1 MFCSLSA
8 RHHLDLYARLKG
20 KTDPDAAVATML
32 EKLDLVEHA
41 DKMTSEMSGGNRRK
55 LSAAIALVAAPRV
68 SFLDEPSSGMDVAT
82 RVHMWDMVRQSLS
95 TGAVVLTT
103 HSMGKM
109 LILFDVPALAP
120 SR

>member
-1 MFCSLSA
+1 MGDACPKNPAGEPALA
-8 RHHLDLYARLKG
+8 GAA
-20 KTDPDAAVATML
+20 DPDAAVATML

-109 LILFDVPALAP
+109 LILVDVPTLAP